1 MAVLLARWAIG
12 GNCDMR
18 REPLPAARPRASDD
32 DATSRSAPPLPR
44 DGRSVLIACIL
55 GLMVFYTLYFTAEIV
70 VPLIF
75 AGLLKLLL
83 TPGYRALTR
92 WHVPGPLAALTM
104 MVLLVGIVGTF
115 GYGLA
120 APASDWI
127 GKAPQSLPR
136 IEQQL
141 SVLRQPI
148 DRLLN
153 LTHKVEQMAE
163 PSGGN
168 GKAQPT
174 PAPAAAPGSTLAAYL
189 FSGTR
194 SLVAGIGITALLLFF
209 LLVSGDVFLRKLV
222 EILPTFSDK
231 KQAVEMS
238 QEIEHNIS
246 AYLVTITI
254 MNALV
259 GIATFLAMWAIG
271 LPNPAL
277 WGALAFLL
285 NYVLI
290 LGPLTGVILF
300 FAVGLLTFSSLWYAL
315 VPAAAYLAI
324 HVIEGELVTPMLVA
338 RRFTLNP
345 VLVIGALVFWDW
357 MWGIPGALVA
367 VPLLGMT
374 KIVCDRV
381 RPLMAIGHFIGG

>member
-1 MAVLLARWAIG
+1 MRREAIKAAARPRPADDGATERSAPPPRDARAVLLACMLA
-12 GNCDMR
+12 
-18 REPLPAARPRASDD
+18 
-32 DATSRSAPPLPR
+32 
-44 DGRSVLIACIL
+44 
-55 GLMVFYTLYFTAEIV
+55 LMVFYTLYFTGEIV
-70 VPLIF
+70 VPILF
-75 AGLLKLLL
+75 AILFKLLL
-83 TPGYRALTR
+83 TPGYRVLTD
-92 WHVPGPLAALTM
+92 WHIPSPIAALLM
-104 MVLLVGIVGTF
+104 MSLLLGIVGVF

-136 IEQQL
+136 IEQHL
-141 SVLRQPI
+141 SVLRQPL

-163 PSGGN
+163 PGGGGD
-168 GKAQPT
+168 GKAAKA
-174 PAPAAAPGSTLAAYL
+174 PAPAPAPSAAQGSGLAAYL

-194 SLVAGIGITALLLFF
+194 SLLTGLGITALLLFF
-209 LLVSGDVFLRKLV
+209 LLVSGDLFMRRLV
-222 EILPTFSDK
+222 EILPTLSDK
-231 KQAVEMS
+231 KQAVEIS
-238 QEIEHNIS
+238 HEIEHNVS

-259 GIATFLAMWAIG
+259 GVATALAMWAIG
-271 LPNPAL
+271 LPNPVL
-277 WGALAFLL
+277 WGAMAFLL

-290 LGPLTGVILF
+290 LGPMTGVIIF
-300 FAVGLLTFSSLWYAL
+300 FGVGLLTFATLWHAL

-324 HVIEGELVTPMLVA
+324 HIIEGEAVTPMLVA

-345 VLVIGALVFWDW
+345 VLVIGSLIFWDW

-367 VPLLGMT
+367 VPVLGII

-381 RPLMAIGHFIGG
+381 RPLMAIGHFIEG